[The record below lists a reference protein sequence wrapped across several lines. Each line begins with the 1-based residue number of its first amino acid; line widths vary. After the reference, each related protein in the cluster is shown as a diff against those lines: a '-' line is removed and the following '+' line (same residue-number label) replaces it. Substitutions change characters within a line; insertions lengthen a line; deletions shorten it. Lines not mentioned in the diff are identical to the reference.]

1 MVEATNRMDDGDGL
15 VKLRAL
21 WGYRRGRLDFL
32 IVLLHAAQVCVVFV
46 HVRVAVCRA
55 LLTMASVMWRTQC
68 AAERR
73 AEDPRRA
80 RDASVRCQVAWAAVN
95 IPSPVRA
102 KLASRRAFRRTHGS
116 RVPVERNFLRL
127 NIVYR

>member
-21 WGYRRGRLDFL
+21 WGYRRWRLDFL

-55 LLTMASVMWRTQC
+55 VC
-68 AAERR
+68 
-73 AEDPRRA
+73 
-80 RDASVRCQVAWAAVN
+80 
-95 IPSPVRA
+95 
-102 KLASRRAFRRTHGS
+102 
-116 RVPVERNFLRL
+116 
-127 NIVYR
+127 